1 MPMTRPN
8 TCDTSGL
15 AAGSLAGSGMAP
27 ADVEQYKLDRLLELR
42 AIVDSLRSQRGRDL
56 LANARA
62 ERDRL

>member
-1 MPMTRPN
+1 MARPN

-15 AAGSLAGSGMAP
+15 AYGGFAGSGLSP
-27 ADVEQYKLDRLLELR
+27 ADVEQYKLDRLRELR
-42 AIVDSLRSQRGRDL
+42 AIVDSLRSQRGQDL